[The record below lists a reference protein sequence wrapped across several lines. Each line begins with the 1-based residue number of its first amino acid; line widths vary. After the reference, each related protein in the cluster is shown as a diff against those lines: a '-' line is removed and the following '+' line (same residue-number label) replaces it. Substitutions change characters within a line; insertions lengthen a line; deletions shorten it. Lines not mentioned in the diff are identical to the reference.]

1 MFHQN
6 QDPGQIRF
14 MIPPQPRH
22 ANQWSSGSILN
33 GQMDVGI
40 SFSRWP
46 PALPVQ
52 LLFCL
57 ALVKIGL
64 TPDPGLVGAAH
75 LRLDIMYPADVF
87 FSPVTAEERANGEII
102 VGDWV
107 SHFHNDEIIKLIGFE
122 ISAVHPGAIAL
133 TGEEVLQDV
142 LPSLFD
148 PTEEVL
154 FCRGDT
160 ITEDL
165 AAEPALLTWLLPDV
179 IPGHTKTPDMM
190 IIDYYL
196 NK

>member
-1 MFHQN
+1 
-6 QDPGQIRF
+6 
-14 MIPPQPRH
+14 
-22 ANQWSSGSILN
+22 
-33 GQMDVGI
+33 MDVGI
-40 SFSRWP
+40 SFSRRP

-57 ALVKIGL
+57 ALVKISL
-64 TPDPGLVGAAH
+64 TPNPGLIGAAH
-75 LRLDIMYPADVF
+75 LRLDTMYPADVI
-87 FSPVTAEERANGEII
+87 FSPVTAEERADREII

-107 SHFHNDEIIKLIGFE
+107 SHFNHDKIIKLIGFE

-154 FCRGDT
+154 FCRGDA

-165 AAEPALLTWLLPDV
+165 AAEPALLTWLLPDI
-179 IPGHTKTPDMM
+179 IPGHIKAPDMM